1 MLHNCFVHLT
11 FQLLP
16 KQTKFHMFAFKKMRG
31 NTIYTLLHV
40 KFARLK
46 LSAKSVFF
54 LAQLIAKT
62 LVLRLISHIPVPA
75 RRKDKKRTAARSRT
89 LAARRSLTSLYVK
102 LTSSCRI

>member
-46 LSAKSVFF
+46 LSAKSVVFF
-54 LAQLIAKT
+54 
-62 LVLRLISHIPVPA
+62 S
-75 RRKDKKRTAARSRT
+75 RS
-89 LAARRSLTSLYVK
+89 
-102 LTSSCRI
+102 